1 MDALPVKYRL
11 RKTSL
16 KLAMALVLVTMFFSC
31 KTYEVFNIEVWEPA
45 KIIVPQSVQNV
56 LIAHNMS
63 HLDEGRA
70 TRYQIYGKDYYD
82 TVYYDTAYARAA
94 IETLAGMINFNN
106 RFYAVAIDTLNVK
119 LPELSE
125 DFTVRH
131 IEAIKSLC
139 IENDTEAL
147 LLLSSIDRKIDYEIF
162 SSYLGG
168 FFSVYTIYLST
179 RWLFIDPFA
188 QKLLDQKLMNDTLY
202 YRIEG
207 YWGTAEE
214 GLYISGRDLLITAA
228 EESAL
233 SFGARI
239 TPHIVQTPRVVFK
252 SGDKNIRRGYKEA
265 IAGNWLDAALLWR
278 NTLKKADPVIRARG
292 SFNLALASEMEGL
305 LDPALVWAE
314 ESFRNFPDSLNQTYI
329 EILRERIRQQDDL
342 ILQLEGE

>member
-16 KLAMALVLVTMFFSC
+16 FLIIAVGFGVLFFSC
-31 KTYEVFNIEVWEPA
+31 KTYDVFNIEVWEPA

-56 LIAHNMS
+56 LIVHNMS
-63 HLDEGRA
+63 YTDDGRK
-70 TRYQIYGKDYYD
+70 TLYQIYGRSFYD
-82 TVYYDTAYARAA
+82 TVYYDTAFAQAA
-94 IETLAGMINFNN
+94 IENLAGMLDFNQ
-106 RFYAVAIDTLNVK
+106 RFSALLIDSLSYKFPV
-119 LPELSE
+119 LPE
-125 DFTVRH
+125 DFTVGH

-139 IENDTEAL
+139 VENDADAM
-147 LLLSSIDRKIDYEIF
+147 LLLSALDKKIDYEIF

-168 FFSVYTIYLST
+168 FYSVYTIYLST

-207 YWGTAEE
+207 YWGMAEK
-214 GLYISGRDLLITAA
+214 GLYISGRDLLTIAA

-239 TPHIVQTPRVVFK
+239 TPHIVQTPRVVFT
-252 SGDKNIRRGYKEA
+252 SGDKNIRRGYKA
-265 IAGNWLDAALLWR
+265 ATAGNWRDAALLWR
-278 NTLKKADPVIRARG
+278 NTLTKVSPVVRARG

-314 ESFRNFPDSLNQTYI
+314 ESFRYFPDSLNQTYI
-329 EILRERIRQQDDL
+329 EILQERIRQQDDL
-342 ILQLEGE
+342 ILQIEGE

>member
-16 KLAMALVLVTMFFSC
+16 ILIMAVGLGVLFFSC
-31 KTYEVFNIEVWEPA
+31 KTYDVFNIEVWEPA

-56 LIAHNMS
+56 LIVHNMS
-63 HLDEGRA
+63 YTDEGRE
-70 TRYQIYGKDYYD
+70 TQYQIYGRSFYD
-82 TVYYDTAYARAA
+82 TVYYDTAFAQAA
-94 IETLAGMINFNN
+94 IENLAGMLDFNQ
-106 RFYAVAIDTLNVK
+106 RFNALIIDSLSYK
-119 LPELSE
+119 FPALPE
-125 DFTVRH
+125 DFTVGH

-139 IENDTEAL
+139 VENDAEAM
-147 LLLSSIDRKIDYEIF
+147 LLLSALDKKIDYEIF

-207 YWGTAEE
+207 YWGMAEE
-214 GLYISGRDLLITAA
+214 GLFISGRDLLTTAA

-239 TPHIVQTPRVVFK
+239 TPHIVQTPRIVFT
-252 SGDKNIRRGYKEA
+252 SGDKNIRRGYKA
-265 IAGNWLDAALLWR
+265 ATAGNWRDAALLWR
-278 NTLKKADPVIRARG
+278 NTLIKASPVVRARG

-329 EILRERIRQQDDL
+329 EILQERIRQQDDL
-342 ILQLEGE
+342 YLQMEGK